1 MCHPLESHFSFGSL
15 LRIPTRNVQ
24 IRCELILVSFCA
36 FVSKSASATG
46 NLPSSAGFLTIPT
59 VDSNRI
65 NHCCHFSERWHHKI
79 DKETAASIMALTSPG
94 IALDKAVLQSM
105 HLAGSKDMS
114 RLCQTAQ
121 SATVV
126 FTDLLLACCL
136 VNATCAVAN
145 VMTTLIFIIVSR
157 LHAFFLVAYC
167 PLIPPR
173 THGSCG
179 NSLFPTQL
187 CTFLN
192 QTTTETKRASVRSY
206 VTDRDVIT

>member
-65 NHCCHFSERWHHKI
+65 NHCCHFSERWHHKSTS
-79 DKETAASIMALTSPG
+79 KLLPTSIMALTSPG

-114 RLCQTAQ
+114 RLCQTAR
-121 SATVV
+121 SAAVV

-136 VNATCAVAN
+136 VNATLRCCK
-145 VMTTLIFIIVSR
+145 FHDHSD
-157 LHAFFLVAYC
+157 LHHCLSVTC
-167 PLIPPR
+167 IL
-173 THGSCG
+173 SCCLL
-179 NSLFPTQL
+179 SAHPSTY
-187 CTFLN
+187 
-192 QTTTETKRASVRSY
+192 SW
-206 VTDRDVIT
+206 